1 MIRLLKFDSLDG
13 VRKQLKAIGVDNA
26 ALRLME
32 GKGVC
37 YGVLIRN
44 CKFYHANI
52 LKQEALSLGID
63 CAVQKDVVT
72 AKVDKSDCLIL
83 GDVKRLY
90 KLSEKLKGQ
99 NFEFL
104 REIGIE
110 LERHLNGVTKGDFI
124 FRFKGREISLKDKF
138 LIMGILNVTPDSFS
152 DGGDYLDVD
161 KALRHVEEMIE
172 EGADI
177 VDVGGESTRPFAE
190 PVSLDEEL
198 RRVLPVIEAMKKEFP
213 EIVVSIDTYKSKVAQ
228 EALDR
233 GVEIVNDISGLGF
246 DERLIEVL
254 SGSDC
259 GIVEMHIKGTPKN
272 MQKNPHYDDV
282 VSEINEK
289 FGEILDKLKGA
300 GIDENRVVLDPG
312 IGFGKRF
319 EHNLEILNNIEAFK
333 VWGRPILV
341 GTSRKSF
348 IGGVLDI
355 KNPKERLFGTI
366 ASNVV
371 AFVKGAHIFRV
382 HDVKAHKE
390 ALQLAGAILK
400 EKINPSSQQS

>member
-52 LKQEALSLGID
+52 LKQETLSLGVD
-63 CAVQKDVVT
+63 CAVQKNVVT

-104 REIGIE
+104 REIGME
-110 LERHLNGVTKGDFI
+110 LEGRLNRVTKGDFV
-124 FRFKGREISLKDKF
+124 FRYKGREIFLKDRF

-152 DGGDYLDVD
+152 DGGDYFDED
-161 KALRHVEEMIE
+161 RALKHVEEMIE

-177 VDVGGESTRPFAE
+177 VDVGGESTRPSAE

-198 RRVLPVIEAMKKEFP
+198 RRVLPVIEAIKKGFP
-213 EIVVSIDTYKSKVAQ
+213 EVVVSIDTYKSKVAQ
-228 EALDR
+228 EALNR

-246 DERLIEVL
+246 DEKLIEVL
-254 SGSDC
+254 AGSDC
-259 GIVEMHIKGTPKN
+259 GIVEMHIRGTPKN

-282 VSEINEK
+282 VLEINEK

-300 GIDENRVVLDPG
+300 GIDENRVVFDPG

-348 IGGVLDI
+348 IGGVLGI
-355 KNPKERLFGTI
+355 ENPKERLFGTI

-371 AFVKGAHIFRV
+371 AYIRGARLFRV

-390 ALQLAGAILK
+390 ALRLADAILK
-400 EKINPSSQQS
+400 EKN

>member
-1 MIRLLKFDSLDG
+1 MIKLLKFDSLDK
-13 VRKQLKAIGVDNA
+13 VREKLKAIGVYKA
-26 ALRLME
+26 AFGLME

-37 YGVLIRN
+37 YGVLIKD
-44 CKFYHANI
+44 CKFYHANV

-72 AKVDKSDCLIL
+72 AKVGLSDCLIL

-90 KLSEKLKGQ
+90 KLSEKLKEQ

-104 REIGIE
+104 REVGQEIE
-110 LERHLNGVTKGDFI
+110 ASLNGVTKGEFV
-124 FRFKGREISLKDKF
+124 FRFGDREVSLKDRF
-138 LIMGILNVTPDSFS
+138 MIMGVLNVTPDSFS

-161 KALRHVEEMIE
+161 KALKRVEEMIN

-198 RRVLPVIEAMKKEFP
+198 KRVIPVIEAVEKRLP
-213 EIVVSIDTYKSKVAQ
+213 EVILSVDTYKSKVAQ

-246 DERLIEVL
+246 DEKLIEVL
-254 SGSDC
+254 AGSNC

-272 MQKNPHYDDV
+272 MQKDPHYDDV

-289 FGEILDKLKGA
+289 FKEILEKLRSA
-300 GIDENRVVLDPG
+300 GVDEKRVVLDPG

-319 EHNLEILNNIEAFK
+319 ENNLEILNNIEAFK
-333 VWGRPILV
+333 IWGRPILI

-348 IGGVLDI
+348 IGGVLGI
-355 KNPKERLFGTI
+355 ENPKERLFGTI

-382 HDVKAHKE
+382 HDVRAHKE
-390 ALQLAGAILK
+390 ALKLAEAIL
-400 EKINPSSQQS
+400 EERF

>member
-1 MIRLLKFDSLDG
+1 MIKLLKFDSLDK
-13 VRKQLKAIGVDNA
+13 VREKLKAIGVDKA
-26 ALRLME
+26 AFELME

-37 YGVLIRN
+37 YGVLIKD
-44 CKFYHANI
+44 CKFYHANV

-72 AKVDKSDCLIL
+72 AKVDLSDCLIL

-90 KLSEKLKGQ
+90 KLSEKLKEQ

-104 REIGIE
+104 REVGQEIE
-110 LERHLNGVTKGDFI
+110 ASINASTKGEFV
-124 FRFKGREISLKDKF
+124 FRFGDREVSLKDRF
-138 LIMGILNVTPDSFS
+138 MIMGILNVTPDSFS

-161 KALRHVEEMIE
+161 KALKRVEEMIN

-198 RRVLPVIEAMKKEFP
+198 RRVVPVIESVKKEFP
-213 EIVVSIDTYKSKVAQ
+213 EVVLSIDTYKSKVAQ

-246 DERLIEVL
+246 DEKLIEVL
-254 SGSDC
+254 AGSNC

-272 MQKNPHYDDV
+272 MQKDPHYDDV
-282 VSEINEK
+282 VLEINEK
-289 FGEILDKLKGA
+289 FKEILEKLRSA
-300 GIDENRVVLDPG
+300 GVDEERVVLDPG

-319 EHNLEILNNIEAFK
+319 ENNLEILNNIEAFK
-333 VWGRPILV
+333 IWGRPILI

-348 IGGVLDI
+348 IGGVLGI
-355 KNPKERLFGTI
+355 ENPKERLFGTI

-371 AFVKGAHIFRV
+371 AFIKGAHIFRV
-382 HDVKAHKE
+382 HDVRAHKE
-390 ALQLAGAILK
+390 ALKLAKAIL
-400 EKINPSSQQS
+400 EERF